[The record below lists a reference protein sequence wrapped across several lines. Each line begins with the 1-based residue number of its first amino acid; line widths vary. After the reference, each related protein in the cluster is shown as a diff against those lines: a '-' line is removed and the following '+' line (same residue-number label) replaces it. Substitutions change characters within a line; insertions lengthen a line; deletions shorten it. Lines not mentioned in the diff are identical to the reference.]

1 MEKRKD
7 LNLSPLMSKGIEVK
21 DIKLKASLDFN
32 LKDNKNKLTP
42 RQKEMVDNVTQDIIS
57 YLQRKAKAVK
67 TDEWIELAKTVALLS
82 IAIIRKD
89 KILVSNYLKDIGA
102 FLLKHFLPDFYH
114 ENKLFTLAKVG
125 DKVKFEI
132 KEKA

>member
-21 DIKLKASLDFN
+21 DVKLKASLDFDT
-32 LKDNKNKLTP
+32 KGKNKLTP
-42 RQKEMVDNVTQDIIS
+42 RQREMVDNVTQDIIS
-57 YLQRKAKAVK
+57 YLQRKAKAVT

-89 KILVSNYLKDIGA
+89 KILIGNYLKDIGT

-132 KEKA
+132 KEKI

>member
-21 DIKLKASLDFN
+21 DVKLKASLDFDM
-32 LKDNKNKLTP
+32 KGKNKLTP
-42 RQKEMVDNVTQDIIS
+42 RQREMVDNVTQDIIS
-57 YLQRKAKAVK
+57 YLQRKAKAVT
-67 TDEWIELAKTVALLS
+67 TDDWIELAKTVALLS

-89 KILVSNYLKDIGA
+89 KILVGNYLKDIGT

-132 KEKA
+132 KEKI